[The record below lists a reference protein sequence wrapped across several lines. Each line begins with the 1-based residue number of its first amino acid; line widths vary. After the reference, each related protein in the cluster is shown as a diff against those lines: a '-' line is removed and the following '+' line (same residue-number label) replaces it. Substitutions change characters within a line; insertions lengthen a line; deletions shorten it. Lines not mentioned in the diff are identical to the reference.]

1 MKKVKVYFAGVDSTN
16 RPVFGG
22 CQDSYKVTIF
32 VDCHAAHNIK
42 FRNQSQL
49 EADSI
54 KRLANKFNYPVSV
67 RKEVLH

>member
-1 MKKVKVYFAGVDSTN
+1 MKKIQLYFACVDSSN

-22 CQDSYKVTIF
+22 CQKSYKVTVF

-42 FRNQSQL
+42 FRNQSKL

-54 KRLANKFNYPVSV
+54 KRLANKFNHLVSV
-67 RKEVLH
+67 REEKL

>member
-1 MKKVKVYFAGVDSTN
+1 MKKVQVYFACMDNSN

-22 CQDSYKVTIF
+22 CQKSYRVTIF

-42 FRNQSQL
+42 FRNQSRL

-54 KRLANKFNYPVSV
+54 KRLAQKLNHLVSV
-67 RKEVLH
+67 REEML